1 MDLIIGGA
9 NNTGCTSLSAPRSW
23 QSSSF
28 YVRPTAA
35 SCLLLCSEEG
45 TKKVDKTLSMNPVK
59 LIKIITLSSPAVE
72 KIPICWIIRRNVL
85 CRFPVSAT
93 RMKTPSIP
101 YYRKFDV
108 DSRKIIE
115 NGARNRLG

>member
-1 MDLIIGGA
+1 MSLSEDLVELVVGGA
-9 NNTGCTSLSAPRSW
+9 NTGCTSLSTPCSW

-45 TKKVDKTLSMNPVK
+45 MKKADKTLSMNPAVK

-72 KIPICWIIRRNVL
+72 KIPILNLR
-85 CRFPVSAT
+85 S
-93 RMKTPSIP
+93 
-101 YYRKFDV
+101 D
-108 DSRKIIE
+108 
-115 NGARNRLG
+115 